1 MSASLKWLLA
11 DNIRQRCTAESAS
24 MFFLKQKYNPA
35 LHQRGGNMHTSQT
48 IKNLSVSILDDDNFI
63 LDTTQTTLENIG
75 VGNISTYAL
84 ASEALAALDM
94 DNPQQAVLC
103 DLNMPGMD
111 GVEVIRHLGQRGFA
125 GAVIVLSGEDTRTLQ
140 TVVNMGRAYN
150 LRLLG
155 ALSKPISQQALL
167 NMLQQI
173 QTGTSMHP
181 LSHPSLSESELHSGL
196 VDDALVPYFQ
206 PQVDART
213 RKVVGVEALARWQH
227 PRYGILGPGAF
238 IHVAEEKQLITQLTD
253 RMITQSL
260 RQWRQ
265 WHEAG
270 LDLSISINLSMHSLN
285 CLSFPDWLVA
295 EAQAIGVPLNRLVLE
310 ITESHLAQ
318 DMKVSSDVLTRL
330 CLKRIRLSIDDFG
343 TAYSN
348 MEKLQMLPYSELKID
363 QAFVHGAAKNK
374 SSHAILKSS
383 AGLGHRLGMKIVAE
397 GVETQEDWDCAVEL
411 GCDLIQGFYAAH
423 PMPGDQLTSW
433 VQSWA

>member
-1 MSASLKWLLA
+1 
-11 DNIRQRCTAESAS
+11 
-24 MFFLKQKYNPA
+24 
-35 LHQRGGNMHTSQT
+35 MHINHAINT
-48 IKNLSVSILDDDNFI
+48 LSVSVLDDDDFT
-63 LDTTQTTLENIG
+63 LDATQAMLEKIG
-75 VGNISTYAL
+75 VGDILTYISASVAL
-84 ASEALAALDM
+84 NTLDM

-103 DLNMPGMD
+103 DLNMPEMD

-167 NMLQQI
+167 NMLQQV
-173 QTGTSMHP
+173 QTGTSTHP
-181 LSHPSLSESELHSGL
+181 LSHPALSESELRAGL
-196 VDDALVPYFQ
+196 ADDALASYFQ

-238 IHVAEEKQLITQLTD
+238 IHVAEENDEMITQLTD
-253 RMITQSL
+253 RMVTQSL

-265 WHEAG
+265 WHDAG
-270 LDLSISINLSMHSLN
+270 LDLSISVNLSMHSLN

-363 QAFVHGAAKNK
+363 RAFVHGAAKNP
-374 SSHAILKSS
+374 SSYAILKSS
-383 AGLGHRLGMKIVAE
+383 AGLGRRLGMKIVAE

-411 GCDLIQGFYAAH
+411 GCDLIQGFYVAR
-423 PMPGDQLTSW
+423 PMPGDQLISW
-433 VQSWA
+433 VQNWE